1 MTVIPSGKGAF
12 EWLPNTNGLTK
23 TASSDNGEVVEE
35 KDELLEAAKK
45 VVAQFNFEKSD
56 DSEESNDLG
65 GSDGETDDSDS
76 FGDPDGVE
84 FENSVTEV
92 SDEVD
97 GDEECNDKTIVEK
110 LEGAKEELE
119 EAIDC
124 LGGGSGDAPE
134 EFEAEV
140 ELELDGDVE
149 LDVDDDSGEDVSDD
163 DVVEGGVECDED
175 EEDCDNTL
183 DASVEASSDDWVKVA
198 NITPKNRKAIY
209 DYWSKQLNYPKDFV
223 KLMVKDYEK

>member
-12 EWLPNTNGLTK
+12 DWLPNKNGLTK
-23 TASSDNGEVVEE
+23 TASSDNGEVVKER
-35 KDELLEAAKK
+35 DELLEAAKK

-65 GSDGETDDSDS
+65 GSDGETGDSDD
-76 FGDPDGVE
+76 FGDSDGVE
-84 FENSVTEV
+84 FEV

-97 GDEECNDKTIVEK
+97 GDEECDDKTIVEK
-110 LEGAKEELE
+110 LEGAKNDLE

-140 ELELDGDVE
+140 EIELDDDVE
-149 LDVDDDSGEDVSDD
+149 LDIDNDDSDEDVTDD
-163 DVVEGGVECDED
+163 DVVEGQAECDED
-175 EEDCDNTL
+175 DEECDNSI